1 MGGLRPPQVTAG
13 GGRGRSGSSTLLGFL
28 MGPHGSSVLAAQA
41 GSGISIFKI
50 SQVIKMNL
58 WPRLE
63 PLAHPWTSY
72 HSMRWGTSLM
82 GCPQERVSACWSLPC
97 CSLGAGAFLEHSRG
111 PRSLWEGNRM
121 AVSTSPY
128 QAKSVPEELSAL
140 SNPPALPQGFFS
152 HLLDLYYFPGAAV
165 TNYHKPSGLKQQKL
179 FSHNSGD

>member
-72 HSMRWGTSLM
+72 HSMRGETSLM
-82 GCPQERVSACWSLPC
+82 GCPQERVSACWSLLCLLKLTLLLPGVQERFW
-97 CSLGAGAFLEHSRG
+97 STPGAHGAFGKETEWLCP
-111 PRSLWEGNRM
+111 PRPTRPRVCLRS
-121 AVSTSPY
+121 S
-128 QAKSVPEELSAL
+128 QLSAIR
-140 SNPPALPQGFFS
+140 LPCPKAS
-152 HLLDLYYFPGAAV
+152 SLI
-165 TNYHKPSGLKQQKL
+165 S
-179 FSHNSGD
+179 

>member
-1 MGGLRPPQVTAG
+1 MGYLFETCTRAVMGGLRPPQVTAG

-82 GCPQERVSACWSLPC
+82 GCPQERVSACWSLLC
-97 CSLGAGAFLEHSRG
+97 LLELTLLLPG
-111 PRSLWEGNRM
+111 CRS
-121 AVSTSPY
+121 VSG
-128 QAKSVPEELSAL
+128 
-140 SNPPALPQGFFS
+140 ALPGPTEPLGRKQNGCVHLALPGQGC
-152 HLLDLYYFPGAAV
+152 A
-165 TNYHKPSGLKQQKL
+165 
-179 FSHNSGD
+179 